1 MASKGFSLSFSLILF
16 LVSVCMA
23 NGGPVATSQVHS
35 AGGAGPVYQQTDVEL
50 VSEELTFS
58 PGMNF
63 MEVSAIYT
71 LYNAGE
77 DLETAYSF
85 PVHAMVYPEE
95 EWYMGEFVPEDNI
108 REFSIKQN
116 GTELQSECS
125 IHGDVQSAV
134 REYGMM
140 LSLDTCSY
148 ETELFFQ
155 AGDTSVVEVSYSVRA
170 TYEDWESTKDFFPG
184 YENRR
189 FTYDLS
195 PAAFWGNGRAG
206 NFTFTLD
213 CRELFAMG
221 GTVVETPGGGR
232 WITEKL
238 FLMDA
243 PDFPMDSLPPLL
255 IAWESR
261 EAAMGSYLQ
270 SHIISPERYT
280 VTVSSSLGEGYGGE
294 NLIDGDLQTAWS
306 EGAAGTTGEWIL
318 IEFEPGVSVGW
329 VGIIP
334 GYARSE
340 HIYTANAR
348 PREAKVV
355 SSLGN
360 NRSTYDQEIGE
371 RSWEELAWG
380 TPFSGYA
387 EVFNRGESFP
397 FEWIRITF
405 TESIPGTEYQDLCVS
420 ELVVAGWNEAE

>member
-1 MASKGFSLSFSLILF
+1 MMLKRRFSSYSMVIF
-16 LVSVCMA
+16 LVSVCHA
-23 NGGPVATSQVHS
+23 NGGPIETSQVHS
-35 AGGAGPVYQQTDVEL
+35 AGEPGPEFVHRDVEL
-50 VSEELTFS
+50 VSEELVFS

-63 MEVSAIYT
+63 MEVTAIYT
-71 LYNAGE
+71 LYNPGE
-77 DLETAYSF
+77 RLETSYAF
-85 PVHAMVYPEE
+85 PVHAMVYPED
-95 EWYMGEFVPEDNI
+95 EWYMGEFLPENNI
-108 REFSIKQN
+108 KGFSIKQN
-116 GTELQSECS
+116 GTELYSECS
-125 IHGDVQSAV
+125 IYGDDQSVV

-140 LSLDTCSY
+140 LSLITCSY
-148 ETELFFQ
+148 ETELSLQ
-155 AGDTSVVEVSYSVRA
+155 AGDTTVVEVSYSVRA

-195 PAAFWGNGRAG
+195 PAACWGNGRAG
-206 NFTFTLD
+206 SFTFTLD

-221 GTVVETPGGGR
+221 GNVVETPVGGR

-238 FLMDA
+238 YRMDA
-243 PDFPMDSLPPLL
+243 FDFPMDSLPPLL

-261 EAAMGSYLQ
+261 EAAMGNYLQ
-270 SHIISPERYT
+270 DHIISPERYT

-294 NLIDGDLQTAWS
+294 NLTDGNLQTAWS
-306 EGAAGTTGEWIL
+306 EGAEGTTGEWIL
-318 IEFEPGVSVGW
+318 IEFEPGVSVSW

-334 GYARSE
+334 GYAGSE
-340 HIYTANAR
+340 HLYTANAR

-355 SSLGN
+355 SSMGN

-397 FEWIRITF
+397 CEWIRITF
-405 TESIPGTEYQDLCVS
+405 TGSIPGAVYQDLCVS